1 MDPYDFFRIKIIW
14 LGSLECG
21 DATHIK
27 TKPKGPLHQSGKPVL
42 TLTLIASFRRH
53 HQRQCQGNLIDYP
66 YCTAFL
72 VTAVSHSFICSFLGW
87 IEVLTADPKTLLF
100 PSSSQD
106 RRQRSVCSILS
117 SVQHALP
124 VLLCRVALRRRPDA
138 VAALALRQAFTT
150 APQVAFTRSREAIV
164 SSVRPGQ

>member
-53 HQRQCQGNLIDYP
+53 HQRQWQGNLIDCDYP

-87 IEVLTADPKTLLF
+87 IDSEVVLTADPKTLLF
-100 PSSSQD
+100 PNPN
-106 RRQRSVCSILS
+106 LS
-117 SVQHALP
+117 TTTEGDTTVKETSCRLGINTTSPCCFTAAHLHATTP
-124 VLLCRVALRRRPDA
+124 SLLHRV
-138 VAALALRQAFTT
+138 V
-150 APQVAFTRSREAIV
+150 
-164 SSVRPGQ
+164 